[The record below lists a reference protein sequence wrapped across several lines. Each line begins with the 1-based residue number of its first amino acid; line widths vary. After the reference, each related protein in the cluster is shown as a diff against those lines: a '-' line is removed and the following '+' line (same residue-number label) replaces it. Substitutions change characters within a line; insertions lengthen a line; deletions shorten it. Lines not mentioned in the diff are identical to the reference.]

1 MLTKLEVDGFKTFE
15 NLSVDFMPF
24 TAVLGSNAAGKS
36 NLFDVIQL
44 LSQLATRDVAE
55 AVKPMRGEPLELFRQ
70 TPSGQARQIRL
81 VAEVLVDPV
90 VRDPWGF
97 AMKSPWNGAKSGQAS
112 NASRLPMKPYYPSCA
127 RMTNGPRPRSPHAT
141 SARPI

>member
-44 LSQLATRDVAE
+44 LSQLAIRDVAG
-55 AVKPMRGEPLELFRQ
+55 ALKPMRGEPLELFRQ

-81 VAEVLVDPV
+81 AAEVLVDPV
-90 VRDPWGF
+90 VRDPWGSEV
-97 AMKSPWNGAKSGQAS
+97 KLTHT
-112 NASRLPMKPYYPSCA
+112 RLRYEVTLE
-127 RMTNGPRPRSPHAT
+127 RREIRPGIERIQIAHDHAQG
-141 SARPI
+141 